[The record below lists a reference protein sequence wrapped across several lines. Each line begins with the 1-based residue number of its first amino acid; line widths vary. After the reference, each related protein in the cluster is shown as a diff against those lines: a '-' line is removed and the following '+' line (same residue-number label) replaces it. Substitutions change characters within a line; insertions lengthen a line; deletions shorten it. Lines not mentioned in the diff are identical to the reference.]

1 MKRFLDTLKR
11 GLANYKELSVRKKL
25 LLLGIV
31 LLLLFVISL
40 FFNSIRFSSP
50 WSPVLYDS
58 KGNLISA
65 ALAEDN
71 QFRFFP
77 SDSVP
82 EKLKTCIE
90 VFEDKRFRSHIGV
103 DIRALG
109 RALYQNISNR
119 KVVSGASTITM
130 QVVRISKG
138 VGKRTVWVKFKE
150 LYEAVRLDLH
160 LSKDSILT
168 LWATH
173 APFGGNVVGYEA
185 AAWRYFGR
193 SADNLS
199 WAEAATLAVLP
210 NAPALIIPGKNSE
223 KLKEK
228 RDRLLVKLAKLG
240 IIDETTAELSFDEPV
255 PQSIYTFPETGRWLL
270 QSHSKLT
277 GQNPYKKVNTTIDSY
292 LQERVSTIVRSYSAQ
307 YKQTN
312 IHNIAV
318 LVMETKSGNVL
329 AYIGNSTLKG
339 AENQWVDNISA
350 LRSPGSTL
358 KPILY
363 ASMVGRGELL
373 PKMLVPDYPTNI
385 DGYLPRNFDGL
396 WNGALPADD
405 ALCRSVNVPFVR
417 LLQQHGIAQFN
428 TTLKKMGIT
437 TLTKSPGHYGLSII
451 LGGAETTLWETTGVY
466 ASLGRILLNY
476 SENSGRYDK
485 LDIHAPLLY
494 STETY
499 PIYSETEDY
508 PISPSGI
515 WAAFEALQKPER
527 PDIER
532 GWEYFPSSRRVAWKT
547 GTSFGFRDAWAIGT
561 DPEYTVG
568 VWVGNS
574 SGVSASG
581 LLGISKA
588 APVLFEVFAILPKA
602 ESWFPQPH
610 DHLTEVAVCSK
621 SGFLPSEYCPEIDT
635 IYTSD
640 VEFVTGKCP
649 YHKPVY
655 LTADRKY
662 RTTPEYSNQRVD
674 TVWFSLPPII
684 SRYYKRRNLLYQ
696 PLPKF
701 DPKITVTLN
710 KQNLKIIYPDRN
722 SKIHIPTEIDGK
734 QGKVLF
740 EVAHTDNAVSVFWYI
755 DSELVAT
762 TQYEHKLQVLLPQ
775 GQHELTVIGEDGSI
789 DETMFYISLSKSE
802 N

>member
-1 MKRFLDTLKR
+1 
-11 GLANYKELSVRKKL
+11 
-25 LLLGIV
+25 
-31 LLLLFVISL
+31 
-40 FFNSIRFSSP
+40 
-50 WSPVLYDS
+50 
-58 KGNLISA
+58 
-65 ALAEDN
+65 
-71 QFRFFP
+71 
-77 SDSVP
+77 
-82 EKLKTCIE
+82 
-90 VFEDKRFRSHIGV
+90 
-103 DIRALG
+103 
-109 RALYQNISNR
+109 
-119 KVVSGASTITM
+119 
-130 QVVRISKG
+130 
-138 VGKRTVWVKFKE
+138 
-150 LYEAVRLDLH
+150 
-160 LSKDSILT
+160 
-168 LWATH
+168 
-173 APFGGNVVGYEA
+173 
-185 AAWRYFGR
+185 
-193 SADNLS
+193 
-199 WAEAATLAVLP
+199 
-210 NAPALIIPGKNSE
+210 
-223 KLKEK
+223 
-228 RDRLLVKLAKLG
+228 
-240 IIDETTAELSFDEPV
+240 
-255 PQSIYTFPETGRWLL
+255 
-270 QSHSKLT
+270 
-277 GQNPYKKVNTTIDSY
+277 
-292 LQERVSTIVRSYSAQ
+292 
-307 YKQTN
+307 
-312 IHNIAV
+312 
-318 LVMETKSGNVL
+318 METKSGNVL